1 MKYYS
6 EKTKQFYETEEKA
19 FEAEREFDEKKAKNA
34 ELEETKRIRTEGV
47 EKAFED
53 AYKLL
58 DEYVKDYGEFTGEI
72 DIPFEVDE
80 LAGLSMVPHIKH
92 PFFSKLWNW

>member
-6 EKTKQFYETEEKA
+6 EKTKQFYETEEKC
-19 FEAEREFDEKKAKNA
+19 FEAEHEFDEKKAEYDKIA
-34 ELEETKRIRTEGV
+34 ETKRIRQEGV

-53 AYKLL
+53 AYALL

-72 DIPFEVDE
+72 DVPFDIREIDLFPSE
-80 LAGLSMVPHIKH
+80 KLSLFDR
-92 PFFSKLWNW
+92 FFKW